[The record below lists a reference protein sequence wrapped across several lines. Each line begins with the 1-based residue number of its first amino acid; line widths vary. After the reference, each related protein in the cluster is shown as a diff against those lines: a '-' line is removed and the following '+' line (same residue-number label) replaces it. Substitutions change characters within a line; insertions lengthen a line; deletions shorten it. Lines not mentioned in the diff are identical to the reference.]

1 MREPLVNPYQVAI
14 ANLNKQLSTGIQI
27 KIPNRDITVGENY
40 AVTVKD
46 KYEAAW
52 MPPDET
58 ASDGAITKVSVTI
71 RSDGMVTSARILT
84 PSGDARVDASVQRTL
99 DNVNFIA
106 PFHNGAKEK
115 EKTFIINF
123 NLKAK
128 RMDG

>member
-84 PSGDARVDASVQRTL
+84 PSGDARVDASVRRTL